1 MNLEQENIP
10 EELIE
15 KAKNGDQEAI
25 TFIIECYQNVI
36 SMSASHYY
44 MVGAE
49 KQDLLQEGMLGLLK
63 ALKAYDKEKSSFRT
77 FAILCIRRQLISA
90 IKASNTKKNLVFHH
104 AVIKNPLLGEEELL
118 GKSSYD
124 PEELYLSKEKIQE
137 YYQYIQESFS
147 AFEKEIFH
155 YMIQGYSYR
164 EIGMILSKNSK
175 SIDNAFQRIKKKSE
189 VWLQK
194 YNLE

>member
-25 TFIIECYQNVI
+25 TFIIERYQNVI

-63 ALKAYDKEKSSFRT
+63 ALKAYDKERSSFRT

-104 AVIKNPLLGEEELL
+104 AVIKNPLLGEEELM

-175 SIDNAFQRIKKKSE
+175 SIDNAQKKS
-189 VWLQK
+189 
-194 YNLE
+194 YNKDIS

>member
-25 TFIIECYQNVI
+25 TFIIERYQNVI

-63 ALKAYDKEKSSFRT
+63 ALKAYDKERSSFRT

-104 AVIKNPLLGEEELL
+104 AVIK
-118 GKSSYD
+118 KSSVGRGRINGKKVPMIRRNFIY
-124 PEELYLSKEKIQE
+124 PKRKFRNITN
-137 YYQYIQESFS
+137 
-147 AFEKEIFH
+147 IFRKVSVLLRRKFFT
-155 YMIQGYSYR
+155 I
-164 EIGMILSKNSK
+164 
-175 SIDNAFQRIKKKSE
+175 
-189 VWLQK
+189 
-194 YNLE
+194 